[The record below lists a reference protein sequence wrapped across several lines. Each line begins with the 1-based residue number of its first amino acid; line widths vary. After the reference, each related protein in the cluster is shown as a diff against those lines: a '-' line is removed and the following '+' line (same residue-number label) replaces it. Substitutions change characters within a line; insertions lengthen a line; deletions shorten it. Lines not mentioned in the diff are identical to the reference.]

1 MKKIRSAMYGEK
13 DKYNNVYDILINVI
27 KDGKKIQVSNTVF
40 GDPIPGTV
48 KKLIIHYDDGIILNF
63 KENSFIVLNNDN
75 QLIK

>member
-48 KKLIIHYDDGIILNF
+48 KKLIIH
-63 KENSFIVLNNDN
+63 
-75 QLIK
+75 